1 MKVSK
6 AFFDIVVLVVYL
18 LAANPGLTGIS
29 LHEFVG
35 LGAFAVMAT
44 HLIASAAGFLGRGH
58 PSRFALNTVLLLA
71 LATCVVSGVM
81 VSATVLPALGLYATG
96 YHFWDPL
103 HALAAKVLLAA
114 LLAHGAFHAPKV
126 LPLLRGRQTSR
137 IEAADALALTSDS
150 RGIIRGDR

>member
-44 HLIASAAGFLGRGH
+44 HLIASAAGFLGRGR

-103 HALAAKVLLAA
+103 HALAAKVL
-114 LLAHGAFHAPKV
+114 AHGAFHAPKV

-137 IEAADALALTSDS
+137 IEAADASALTSDS